1 MKEENLLSYFSRMKD
16 PRVERTRYHL
26 LDDIIF
32 ISIASVL
39 SGAESWNEM
48 ERYGNLKKEWLS
60 TFLELPYGIP
70 SHDTFNRF
78 FSALDP
84 IEFEKCFSNWV
95 SSIFERTNGE
105 VICIDGKTMCGARY
119 QGCKSATHI
128 VSAWADQNE
137 IILGQLKVDE
147 KSNEITAIPQLLD
160 ALLLQ
165 GCVVTIDAM
174 GCQTAIAEQVIAQQG
189 DYVLGLKGNQGTL
202 HDDVEDFFQTA
213 QAHHF
218 KGVNYDYKEELDKA
232 HGRLETR
239 RYWVSDELST
249 LADTQKWEGL
259 NSIGMVERECIKGDV
274 KSIERRYFINSI
286 AADAKIFAKAVR
298 GHWGVENPLHWRL
311 DVVFGDDVSRIR
323 KGHAAA
329 IMTSIRH
336 LCMNLFQQEPS
347 SLSLAKEWAR
357 NNFLFYVTGLT
368 A

>member
-174 GCQTAIAEQVIAQQG
+174 GCQKAIVTKIIDKEADYILAVKENQKELYEDILDSFRVRPVID
-189 DYVLGLKGNQGTL
+189 DY
-202 HDDVEDFFQTA
+202 
-213 QAHHF
+213 
-218 KGVNYDYKEELDKA
+218 EELDFG
-232 HGRLETR
+232 HGRIETR
-239 RYWVSDELST
+239 
-249 LADTQKWEGL
+249 K
-259 NSIGMVERECIKGDV
+259 
-274 KSIERRYFINSI
+274 
-286 AADAKIFAKAVR
+286 
-298 GHWGVENPLHWRL
+298 
-311 DVVFGDDVSRIR
+311 
-323 KGHAAA
+323 
-329 IMTSIRH
+329 
-336 LCMNLFQQEPS
+336 
-347 SLSLAKEWAR
+347 
-357 NNFLFYVTGLT
+357 
-368 A
+368 